1 MSLSDVVLFVMPFFS
16 VWCFYA
22 GFKLG
27 KTERMPV
34 VKVETPKQRREARQR
49 SKEGQE
55 AIDRLNKLQR
65 NLENYR
71 GNGEGQIK
79 L

>member
-1 MSLSDVVLFVMPFFS
+1 MSLSDVFMAVMPFFS

-27 KTERMPV
+27 KTERMPA
-34 VKVETPKQRREARQR
+34 VKIESPKQKREARQR
-49 SKEGQE
+49 SKESQE
-55 AIDRLNKLQR
+55 ALDRLNQLQR

-71 GNGEGQIK
+71 GNGEGQVK